1 MNRHHDRTQAW
12 LLAATLAT
20 ATLIPALLSGCSSG
34 RQTAPHIA
42 ADTPHNVTLTKAQQQ
57 FIRII
62 TVEPGQYHTT
72 LTTPAVVDFDRN
84 HATAVLAPFSGAVTK
99 VLVTQGQT
107 VKEGQALALVDSPD
121 YASAAGAY
129 RKALLS
135 ARAADAV
142 ASNDQAMF
150 AQQAISAR
158 ENAQAQA
165 EAASADAERATA
177 FEKLVAL
184 HVDKNTIAAIR
195 AGTSVASAQ
204 AVIRAPIAGTVVAK
218 SIVPGQTIAA
228 DATPC
233 FTIADLSTMWV
244 VAHLFGDDISKVRT
258 GDTAMVDAGN
268 GIMIPGR
275 VTRLGSVVDP
285 DTRSVN
291 ARISVAN
298 PHGALKK
305 QMYVTARIRSHDN
318 DKGLLIPVSALL
330 RDDENLP
337 FVYVQTPGD
346 DFERHRLTLGP
357 RVGDRLVVRKGL
369 HAGDKVVV
377 DGSIFLRFIENQ

>member
-1 MNRHHDRTQAW
+1 M
-12 LLAATLAT
+12 
-20 ATLIPALLSGCSSG
+20 
-34 RQTAPHIA
+34 
-42 ADTPHNVTLTKAQQQ
+42 LTKAQQ
-57 FIRII
+57 RYVHII
-62 TVEPGQYHTT
+62 TVEPAQYHTT

-107 VKEGQALALVDSPD
+107 VKEGQALAQVSSPD

-129 RKALLS
+129 RQALLS

-204 AVIRAPIAGTVVAK
+204 AVIRAPIAGTVVTK
-218 SIVPGQTIAA
+218 SIVAGQTIAA

-233 FTIADLSTMWV
+233 FTIANLSTMWV
-244 VAHLFGDDISKVRT
+244 VAHLFGDDISKVRS
-258 GDTAMVDAGN
+258 GDMAVVDAGD
-268 GIMIPGR
+268 GIAIPGR

-298 PHGALKK
+298 PHDALKK
-305 QMYVTARIRSHDN
+305 QMYVTVRIRSHDN

-337 FVYVQTPGD
+337 FVYVRTPRD
-346 DFERHRLTLGP
+346 DFQRRRLTLGP
-357 RVGDRLVVRKGL
+357 RVGDRLVVRKGI